1 MNRIEH
7 MTQHLLVQLQLSN
20 YDANGV
26 FILEADSGFQMCF
39 GRIREML
46 KLNNDLMI
54 DVIGPHES
62 QVRTSPHKIVP
73 DLFDTKR
80 VRWLPTYIIPNAL
93 ATRYDFNMSELV
105 TLLFR
110 KRPVK
115 YDAVYVNDPMLLRNY
130 RALFFLYGK
139 YMPKFFV
146 HSHFIDNPE
155 CPKFPTEASLWQ
167 GQVEAARKADFNF
180 WQCETSMNVFFDS
193 MSKEC
198 QPHVVE
204 EVKAKSLPWDDGYSV
219 SEITQKPD
227 LKNVRFDLT
236 SIVNQTK
243 DKVVLFVPN
252 RIGGR
257 GRSSDYTNCG
267 KFVFDIVPEIWK
279 RRQDF
284 VVITGNPSQK
294 FSNSEVSE
302 LCPAHLNI
310 VPDAPNRDEYRLI
323 ATISDI
329 VGGFYDS
336 DTFGGTASREC
347 VELGC
352 VPLWIDCNEYSK
364 IAKEASVSNW
374 LAKSDFS
381 DIVDVTSSLIDKVK
395 EFKKNYRNHSNEL
408 VYGMKNLQHVV
419 RNRCSYEVTSAPMM
433 KIMGLL

>member
-1 MNRIEH
+1 
-7 MTQHLLVQLQLSN
+7 
-20 YDANGV
+20 
-26 FILEADSGFQMCF
+26 
-39 GRIREML
+39 
-46 KLNNDLMI
+46 
-54 DVIGPHES
+54 
-62 QVRTSPHKIVP
+62 
-73 DLFDTKR
+73 
-80 VRWLPTYIIPNAL
+80 
-93 ATRYDFNMSELV
+93 
-105 TLLFR
+105 
-110 KRPVK
+110 
-115 YDAVYVNDPMLLRNY
+115 
-130 RALFFLYGK
+130 
-139 YMPKFFV
+139 
-146 HSHFIDNPE
+146 
-155 CPKFPTEASLWQ
+155 
-167 GQVEAARKADFNF
+167 
-180 WQCETSMNVFFDS
+180 MNVFFDS